1 MIDIE
6 KIQEEI
12 DIVKNLNILNI
23 SDIENLKDKY
33 LSKNG
38 MLPYIYNLISKMKG
52 SKSSYYLNKMLEL
65 RESVD
70 NKIKLFIQ

>member
-65 RESVD
+65 RKSVD